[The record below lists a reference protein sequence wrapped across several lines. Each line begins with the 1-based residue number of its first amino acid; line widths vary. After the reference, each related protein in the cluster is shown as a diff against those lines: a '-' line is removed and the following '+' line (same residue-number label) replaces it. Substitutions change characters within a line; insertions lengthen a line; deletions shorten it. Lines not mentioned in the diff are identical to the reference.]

1 MKLATLDNGTR
12 DGWLVV
18 VSRDLSLAA
27 SAGKALPTLQAAL
40 ETWSSARQGLE
51 DLYAAL
57 NAGKAPGAFPFAAN
71 KALAPLPRAY
81 QWLDASAFPSHGA
94 LMSKAFNIA
103 HPETDR
109 PLMYQGLSHQF
120 LGASAKVRFA
130 SEADGIDFEGEFGVI
145 TDDVPMG
152 VSPQAAL
159 DHIKLLVQINDW
171 SLRAIAPIEM
181 KTGFGWIRAKPACSM
196 APVAV
201 TPDELGTAWSDG
213 RVHLRL
219 AVDWNGARFGHA
231 DAGAMEVGF
240 HDLVAHAASTRE
252 LCAGTI
258 IGSGTIA
265 NYDFATVGSSCI
277 AERRGAEI
285 VESGAPKTPF
295 MAFGDRVRMEALDLQ
310 GQALF
315 GVIEQD
321 VVKA

>member
-1 MKLATLDNGTR
+1 
-12 DGWLVV
+12 
-18 VSRDLSLAA
+18 
-27 SAGKALPTLQAAL
+27 
-40 ETWSSARQGLE
+40 
-51 DLYAAL
+51 
-57 NAGKAPGAFPFAAN
+57 
-71 KALAPLPRAY
+71 
-81 QWLDASAFPSHGA
+81 
-94 LMSKAFNIA
+94 
-103 HPETDR
+103 
-109 PLMYQGLSHQF
+109 MYQGLSHQF